1 MTYSDGKKKVAL
13 IAVLIAISASY
24 DFYRG
29 YSHEKSIA
37 EGGLSV
43 VFGLILVTNLWW
55 AFSRRN

>member
-1 MTYSDGKKKVAL
+1 MSKRAMPF
-13 IAVLIAISASY
+13 IAVLVAISTVY